1 MARRR
6 MNDTAALVVAVP
18 DGHTHEHHSRSS
30 RKIENGYVHSESHEK
45 NGEYSHREYF
55 SRSPLGS
62 PGKAEGGSVGCEGLS
77 GAMKELDK

>member
-18 DGHTHEHHSRSS
+18 DGHMHEHHSRSS

-55 SRSPLGS
+55 SRSPQPKGERREAD
-62 PGKAEGGSVGCEGLS
+62 GVGCEGLS
-77 GAMKELDK
+77 GAMKELSK